1 MNNYKLK
8 GSKEFYP
15 KLNIKT
21 YNILLANSTDKINKM
36 INIFK
41 NFIKSKYNNKFIG
54 LDFEFKR
61 VTKQTREIALMQI
74 NLEFDNNKADICIF
88 YPPALNTNQYNVL
101 IKLLTNKDI
110 IKVIH
115 GSESL
120 DIPYL
125 FNQLFKN
132 NKKIIFKF
140 INNLFDT
147 KYLCEYF
154 HIENNIINKCSIYD
168 LLLEFNIITKKK
180 YKLLNNIENIT
191 GPVYTVTFDIN
202 NLSKELLDYALYDV
216 LFLPELIKKF
226 LNKNK
231 IYTNLIPE
239 ISRIIFFHKRNIT
252 NDYLNLDTI
261 ITKYNN
267 YFIKSDSDNI
277 KLNELYYI
285 IINNIDSTILKII
298 EITYFKKFLELLIK
312 LIIYQNI
319 YKKKYSIF
327 INNNTQINF
336 KDLNNIDYSNI
347 LLKKYVH
354 YDYLIKICNQLNSDI
369 TCII

>member
-1 MNNYKLK
+1 MNNYTEKIK
-8 GSKEFYP
+8 GSHEFYP
-15 KLNIKT
+15 KLNNKT
-21 YNILLANSTDKINKM
+21 YNILLANSPDKINKM

-41 NFIKSKYNNKFIG
+41 KFIKSTYYNKFIG

-61 VTKQTREIALMQI
+61 VTNKIRKIALMQI
-74 NLEFDNNKADICIF
+74 NLEYDNHKANICIF
-88 YPPALNTNQYNVL
+88 YPPSLNIKQYNIL
-101 IKLLTNKDI
+101 IKLLTHNDI

-125 FNQLFKN
+125 FNDLFIN
-132 NKKIIFKF
+132 NKKIIYKF

-147 KYLCEYF
+147 KYLCEYY

-180 YKLLNNIENIT
+180 YKMLNNIENIT

-226 LNKNK
+226 LNKSN
-231 IYTNLIPE
+231 IYTNIIPE

-252 NDYLNLDTI
+252 NDYVNLDNI
-261 ITKYNN
+261 ISKYNN
-267 YFIKSDSDNI
+267 YFI
-277 KLNELYYI
+277 ELW
-285 IINNIDSTILKII
+285 
-298 EITYFKKFLELLIK
+298 
-312 LIIYQNI
+312 
-319 YKKKYSIF
+319 
-327 INNNTQINF
+327 
-336 KDLNNIDYSNI
+336 
-347 LLKKYVH
+347 
-354 YDYLIKICNQLNSDI
+354 
-369 TCII
+369 

>member
-15 KLNIKT
+15 KLNNKT
-21 YNILLANSTDKINKM
+21 YNILLSNSPDKINKM

-41 NFIKSKYNNKFIG
+41 KFIKSTYNNKFIG

-61 VTKQTREIALMQI
+61 VTNKLRKIALMQI
-74 NLEFDNNKADICIF
+74 NLEYDNEKANICIF
-88 YPPALNTNQYNVL
+88 YPPSLNNKQYNIL
-101 IKLLTNKDI
+101 IKLLTSKDI

-125 FNQLFKN
+125 FNDLFKN

-140 INNLFDT
+140 VNNLFDT

-180 YKLLNNIENIT
+180 YNMLNNIENIT

-226 LNKNK
+226 LNKSN
-231 IYTNLIPE
+231 IYINIIPE

-252 NDYLNLDTI
+252 NDYVNLDNI

-267 YFIKSDSDNI
+267 YFIKIANDNI
-277 KLNELYYI
+277 KLNDLYYI
-285 IINNIDSTILKII
+285 IINYINNDIFKII
-298 EITYFKKFLELLIK
+298 EITYFKKFLELIIK
-312 LIIYQNI
+312 LIIYKNI
-319 YKKKYSIF
+319 YDKKYIIY
-327 INNNTQINF
+327 INHNT
-336 KDLNNIDYSNI
+336 KLNHNTELNYNNI
-347 LLKKYVH
+347 LLKKYINQE
-354 YDYLIKICNQLNSDI
+354 YLINVFNNLNNQ
-369 TCII
+369 IINII